1 MIITVLK
8 LGEWFLCIIEFSP
21 PVYLVVVHPYLGTY
35 TNMQELDGLN
45 RDAVL
50 KESSTH
56 CALFKLSAMD
66 VFCQII
72 ACSRF
77 LYIKQVP
84 KHKVHKRQ
92 VQLLLLLFKDFTSA
106 VINTILVITNHTYLV
121 DLHISYDYY
130 YLHKNIVIS

>member
-1 MIITVLK
+1 MRSEEKTISCTIFYKHFYIKTSNIEELTNPRKYSILKQVMIITVLK

-56 CALFKLSAMD
+56 CALLKLSAMD

-77 LYIKQVP
+77 L
-84 KHKVHKRQ
+84 
-92 VQLLLLLFKDFTSA
+92 
-106 VINTILVITNHTYLV
+106 
-121 DLHISYDYY
+121 
-130 YLHKNIVIS
+130 

>member
-56 CALFKLSAMD
+56 CALLKLSAMD

-77 LYIKQVP
+77 SLYKASL
-84 KHKVHKRQ
+84 KAKVR
-92 VQLLLLLFKDFTSA
+92 
-106 VINTILVITNHTYLV
+106 
-121 DLHISYDYY
+121 
-130 YLHKNIVIS
+130 

>member
-1 MIITVLK
+1 MQSEEKTISCTIFYKHFYIKTSNIEELTNPRKYSILKQVMIITVLK

-21 PVYLVVVHPYLGTY
+21 LVYLVVVHPYLGTY

-84 KHKVHKRQ
+84 KHKVHKR
-92 VQLLLLLFKDFTSA
+92 
-106 VINTILVITNHTYLV
+106 
-121 DLHISYDYY
+121 
-130 YLHKNIVIS
+130 

>member
-1 MIITVLK
+1 MQISGHALNTKVNQFISNNMQCEVKTISCTIFYKHFYIKTSNIEELTNPRKYSILKQVMIITVLK

-56 CALFKLSAMD
+56 CALLKLSAMD

-77 LYIKQVP
+77 L
-84 KHKVHKRQ
+84 
-92 VQLLLLLFKDFTSA
+92 
-106 VINTILVITNHTYLV
+106 
-121 DLHISYDYY
+121 
-130 YLHKNIVIS
+130 